1 VEVGGVRVSYG
12 VTLGP
17 VRSIIVARLQARAGL
32 QSVAVAYDQPSDASD
47 VLGATGTRQAIWL
60 KPEVQGA
67 NATAAS
73 LSLSRNEDWQQ
84 IIVVQALPI
93 DSSVGQ
99 QAADEAVSLLA
110 GEIKDEFTAN
120 HRIDTIPGWTVNVL
134 PLGTWTYYG
143 AVLGPN
149 TSSGAVIELDIQ
161 INATTC

>member
-1 VEVGGVRVSYG
+1 M
-12 VTLGP
+12 TLGP
-17 VRSIIVARLQARAGL
+17 VRATIISRLQARAGL
-32 QSVAVAYDQPSDASD
+32 ASVAVAYDQPSDMSD

-67 NATAAS
+67 SATVAS
-73 LSLSRNEDWQQ
+73 LSLSRNEDWLQT
-84 IIVVQALPI
+84 IIVQALPI

-99 QAADEAVSLLA
+99 QAADDAVSLLA

-120 HRIDTIPGWTVNVL
+120 PRIETIPGWDVRVL

-149 TSSGAVIELDIQ
+149 TSSGAVLELDIQ
-161 INATTC
+161 ITATTC